1 MEAYQKRVIQERNA
15 LDMKIAKLEV
25 FLDTDTFAG
34 LPEDE
39 QERLDGQA
47 HAMKLY
53 SYFLTER
60 LRAFQKA
67 TP

>member
-1 MEAYQKRVIQERNA
+1 MEAYQERVIQERNA
-15 LDMKIAKLEV
+15 LDTKIAKLEV
-25 FLDTDTFAG
+25 FFETETFAA

-53 SYFLTER
+53 SHFLAMR
-60 LRAFQKA
+60 IRAWLKA
-67 TP
+67 E